1 MIFRE
6 QENYFLE
13 YHNYIIQLLALCKG
27 CMTICSY
34 EFGNVTEGNIN
45 CQGYYPHTRATIFLF
60 YRILTSA
67 TARTAMMSP
76 EGIITCEGKNTGK
89 PDRILPCT
97 GNALIVVTSQGHI
110 TYKGNI
116 TG

>member
-1 MIFRE
+1 
-6 QENYFLE
+6 
-13 YHNYIIQLLALCKG
+13 
-27 CMTICSY
+27 MTICSY
-34 EFGNVTEGNIN
+34 EFGNVTEGKTLTVKGITLI
-45 CQGYYPHTRATIFLF
+45 QGQQFFLF

-67 TARTAMMSP
+67 TAWTAMMSQ
-76 EGIITCEGKNTGK
+76 EGNITCEGNNTGK